1 MTAPR
6 KSRRWLQF
14 SLASL
19 LIIVTIVGLLLA
31 PIVNRVQQQ
40 SQLVARI
47 EALGG
52 EVTFDET
59 VPPAAWLL
67 RRLGDDYFRTVRGV
81 SLRSCGAT
89 DPLLAEMAELESLA
103 VSLELLDLCDSQI
116 TDAGLPHIA
125 AFRRLKAL
133 DIGFNPITNGGLQ
146 RLAPLDELLYLG
158 LDVTEVTDDGLAA
171 LGKFP
176 QLYRISLYSDDIT
189 DRGAKSLATLPSL
202 GELDLAD
209 TQLTDAGLAELAKMP
224 SLIRLR
230 LDQMKLGSGQEQRIS
245 DAGLQHLAAMPGLI
259 DVSLCNL
266 AVTDA
271 GVAKLKAARPKLAVT
286 K

>member
-1 MTAPR
+1 VSASR
-6 KSRRWLQF
+6 KPRRWLQF

-19 LIIVTIVGLLLA
+19 LVIVTVVGLVLA

-40 SQLVARI
+40 SRLVAKI
-47 EALGG
+47 EALSGQ
-52 EVTFDET
+52 VTFDET
-59 VPPAAWLL
+59 QPPASWLRGWL
-67 RRLGDDYFRTVRGV
+67 DDDYFRTVRGV

-89 DPLLAEMAELESLA
+89 DPLLAEMAEVESLT
-103 VSLELLDLCDSQI
+103 VNLEQLDLCDSQI
-116 TDAGLPHIA
+116 TDAGLLHIA
-125 AFRRLKAL
+125 EFRQLKAL
-133 DIGFNPITNGGLQ
+133 DIGFNPITNDGLTQ
-146 RLAPLDELLYLG
+146 LAPLDELLYLG

-176 QLYRISLYSDDIT
+176 QLYRVSLYSDDIT

-209 TQLTDAGLAELAKMP
+209 TQVTNAGLAELAKMP

-230 LDQMKLGSGQEQRIS
+230 LDQMKLGSGQELRIS

-259 DVSLCNL
+259 DVSLYNL

-271 GVAKLKAARPKLAVT
+271 GVAELKAARPKLAVT
-286 K
+286 R